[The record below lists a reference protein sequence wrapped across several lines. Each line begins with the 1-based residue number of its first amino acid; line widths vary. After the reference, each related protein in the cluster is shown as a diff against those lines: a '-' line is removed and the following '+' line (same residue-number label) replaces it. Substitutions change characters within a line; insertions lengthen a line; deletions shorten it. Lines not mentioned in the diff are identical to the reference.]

1 MRQFGLIGYPL
12 SHSFSKKYFTEKFER
27 ENIAQANYELYELT
41 TIDEFPA
48 LVASQ
53 PHLVGLNVTIPYKQA
68 VMPFLDSLDES
79 AKKVGAVNV
88 IKFENGQ
95 KIGFNSDYYGFKQSL
110 LNSQF
115 PINKNTQAL
124 VLGSGGAS
132 KAIRAAL
139 EDLAI
144 HYKVVSR
151 NPEEG
156 NQQQIGYQSISEQ
169 LITDFQLIINTTPL
183 GMHPHTEACPDL
195 PYQALGESHL
205 LFDLVYNPA
214 ETLFMKKGTAQGA
227 ITLNGLEMLHLQAEK
242 AWDIWNSSL

>member
-27 ENIAQANYELYELT
+27 EDIAQANYELYELA

-53 PHLVGLNVTIPYKQA
+53 PNLVGLNVTIPHKQA
-68 VMPFLDSLDES
+68 VIQFLDGLDDS
-79 AKKVGAVNV
+79 AQKVGAVNV

-115 PINKNTQAL
+115 SINKNTQAL

-139 EDLAI
+139 EDLSI
-144 HYKVVSR
+144 NYK
-151 NPEEG
+151 
-156 NQQQIGYQSISEQ
+156 QQIKI
-169 LITDFQLIINTTPL
+169 
-183 GMHPHTEACPDL
+183 
-195 PYQALGESHL
+195 
-205 LFDLVYNPA
+205 
-214 ETLFMKKGTAQGA
+214 
-227 ITLNGLEMLHLQAEK
+227 
-242 AWDIWNSSL
+242 